1 MGKSAFVNLSSSEVT
16 ILETDPEE
24 LRRFLGGGG
33 LGAKLLYDLVG
44 PEVDPLSPDN
54 VLIFTAGPLAGS
66 PWPTSSRLHVTFKS
80 PLTSAYGYANSGG
93 FFAAELKRAGYD
105 ALIIKGRAP
114 KPSVLQVFDHEI
126 SIREATELWGTMV
139 SETHHALLG
148 MSHTPQAGR
157 VACIGPAGENLVR
170 ISAIMND
177 FSRAAARG
185 GPGAVM
191 GSKNLKAIHV
201 RAFGRPHLSSHFRQE
216 AKVATR
222 KLQVDPHLDGLRR
235 YGTLVLMDP
244 KNVSG
249 DQPAKNH
256 QLVQVPFIQ
265 QVNASAFDRYLLSH
279 KACYACPIACSRQS
293 SVIVSRLALHPEGS
307 PAPAAPLALHPEG
320 SKGHGPG
327 KGGLE
332 GTEDVCRAEL
342 EGPEYETTNALGPMC
357 WVGNPEA
364 IIYANHLCNEYGLDT
379 ISMGVTIAFVMEL
392 HEKGLL
398 EDDTLSLE
406 WGDEDTLIGLIEQIA
421 HRRGLG
427 DVLADGTRQAA
438 RTIGKGA
445 EYYAMQ
451 VKGMELPRQDPR
463 FAKGFGLGHATSNR
477 GADHLYALPT
487 IDLAGNW
494 DAARRIFPDEM
505 VPELMDPANEK
516 YKADLVIYG
525 EHFCAV
531 TDSLGICKFSTVEQ
545 YSLLPEDLAPGISAI
560 LGNDV
565 TEQDLLLI
573 GERIVNLERLYNV
586 RLGLSRRDDYLP
598 KRFTQE
604 QAPLYEYE
612 ADPESGELRA
622 SPRPLRYG
630 CIRDWDGML
639 DRYYSL
645 RGWDKDGKPTREVLQ
660 RLDLLDVTEVTP

>member
-1 MGKSAFVNLSSSEVT
+1 MGKSAFVDLTDGDSKVM
-16 ILETDPEE
+16 ETDPGM
-24 LRRFLGGGG
+24 LRRFLGGRG
-33 LGAKLLYDLVG
+33 LGARLLYELVG
-44 PEVDPLSPDN
+44 PQVDPLSPDN
-54 VLIFTAGPLAGS
+54 LLIFTAGLLAGS

-80 PLTSAYGYANSGG
+80 PLTGIYGYANSGG
-93 FFAAELKRAGYD
+93 LFAAELKHAGYD
-105 ALIIKGRAP
+105 ALIIRGRAP
-114 KPSVLQVFDHEI
+114 KPVVLQVFDQDI
-126 SIREATELWGTMV
+126 SIRDAAELWGATV
-139 SETHHALLG
+139 GETHRALLG
-148 MSHTPQAGR
+148 TDSHPQAGR
-157 VACIGPAGENLVR
+157 VACIGPAGEHLAR

-201 RAFGRPHLSSHFRQE
+201 RASGKPRLPSNFRQE

-222 KLQVDPHLDGLRR
+222 KLQADPHLDGVRH

-244 KNVSG
+244 KNVGG

-256 QLVQVPFIQ
+256 QFVQVPFIEK
-265 QVNASAFDRYLLSH
+265 VNASAFDAYLLRH
-279 KACYACPIACSRQS
+279 KGCYACPISCSRQS
-293 SVIVSRLALHPEGS
+293 LVSQRPYSVEV
-307 PAPAAPLALHPEG
+307 
-320 SKGHGPG
+320 
-327 KGGLE
+327 
-332 GTEDVCRAEL
+332 

-357 WVGNPEA
+357 WISNPEA
-364 IIYANHLCNEYGLDT
+364 IIYANSLCNEYGLDT
-379 ISMGVTIAFVMEL
+379 ISTGVTIAFAMEL

-406 WGDEDTLIGLIEQIA
+406 WGDENTLVGLIERIA
-421 HRRGLG
+421 YRRGLG
-427 DVLADGTRQAA
+427 DILADGTQQAA
-438 RTIGKGA
+438 KAIGKGA

-494 DAARRIFPDEM
+494 DAARKIFPKEI
-505 VPELMDPANEK
+505 VTELMDPANEK
-516 YKADLVIYG
+516 YKADLVVYG

-545 YSLLPEDLAPGISAI
+545 YSLLPEDLARAISAI
-560 LGNDV
+560 LGDDV

-586 RLGLSRRDDYLP
+586 RLGMSRKNDDLP
-598 KRFTQE
+598 ARFTQE
-604 QAPLYEYE
+604 RAPLYEYE
-612 ADPESGELRA
+612 VGPQIGEMRA
-622 SPRPLRYG
+622 SPQPLRYG
-630 CIRDWDGML
+630 LIHDWDAML
-639 DRYYSL
+639 DRYYRL
-645 RGWDKDGKPTREVLQ
+645 RGWDKDGRPTQEVLQ
-660 RLDLLDVTEVTP
+660 RLDLPEVAGDVPLTLSKSERSAKE